1 MFSQRKVRE
10 LKKMFNRPKN
20 TEYFNWIRDAWTEAG
35 GLITQAT
42 AMRLLERSKGRINQM
57 ITEGKLKEYRYGNQS
72 FLSYPEIMKLAKPIY
87 VKNIMKA
94 ATQEAQSK
102 KVPDETA
109 SKILEALAQSIKEG
123 EHISE
128 KDFSEATQKK

>member
-1 MFSQRKVRE
+1 
-10 LKKMFNRPKN
+10 MFNRQKN
-20 TEYFNWIRDAWTEAG
+20 MEYFNWIRDAWTEAG

-72 FLSYPEIMKLAKPIY
+72 FLSYPEIMKLAKPIF
-87 VKNIMKA
+87 VKNLMEA
-94 ATQEAQSK
+94 ATQEAKSN

-109 SKILEALAQSIKEG
+109 STILEALAQSIREG
-123 EHISE
+123 EHISQE
-128 KDFSEATQKK
+128 DFSEATRKN

>member
-10 LKKMFNRPKN
+10 LKKMFDRQKN
-20 TEYFNWIRDAWTEAG
+20 LEYFNWLRDTWTEAG

-87 VKNIMKA
+87 VKNLMEA
-94 ATQEAQSK
+94 ATQEAKSN
-102 KVPDETA
+102 KVPEETA
-109 SKILEALAQSIKEG
+109 SPILEALAKSIMES
-123 EHISE
+123 EHISPE
-128 KDFSEATQKK
+128 DFSEATRKN